1 MRYRLA
7 WLLHPAL
14 PSTFRSVLGAR
25 LPPPER
31 LCGNYQV
38 VFQSSGTIL
47 HFHQQCV
54 KIPIS
59 LYP

>member
-25 LPPPER
+25 LPPSER
-31 LCGNYQV
+31 LCGFPPSGGVLSPHDCSVYTRN
-38 VFQSSGTIL
+38 FQRCSER
-47 HFHQQCV
+47 
-54 KIPIS
+54 
-59 LYP
+59 